1 MKVFTTILIIVI
13 SIILKSSAQNKTSLT
28 KTIKEDIAF
37 NNSNKGSFEVMKQVI
52 SQRIAKDPQNYS
64 FDEILRALRNVC
76 VQWNNN
82 SLWKCGDY
90 KAFFIAEYQRNDKIK
105 NYKK

>member
-1 MKVFTTILIIVI
+1 MKMKVSASI
-13 SIILKSSAQNKTSLT
+13 SIIFINLVLQSSTQNISSLT
-28 KTIKEDIAF
+28 KTVKEDIAF
-37 NNSNKGSFEVMKQVI
+37 NNSNKGSLEVMKQVI

-64 FDEILRALRNVC
+64 FDEILRSLRNVC

-105 NYKK
+105 N

>member
-1 MKVFTTILIIVI
+1 MRIFVTILVIFINLIIQ
-13 SIILKSSAQNKTSLT
+13 SSTQNKIGLSQI
-28 KTIKEDIAF
+28 IKDDINF
-37 NNSNKGSFEVMKQVI
+37 NNSNKGSLEVMKQVI
-52 SQRIAKDPQNYS
+52 SQRISKDPQTYS